1 MTQVEIQ
8 ELPIDAP
15 QESVQEEVPQEL
27 AHEQPEPHEEP
38 EPQEA
43 PAPQEEPTPPKR
55 KRGRPPGSKNVKEP
69 KAKPPPKAAPKAK
82 GKAKPA
88 APPSSDEESLPQ
100 YVQQS
105 LPPRPQDFAT
115 QLFGLLQDHERERAG
130 RRRAT
135 YAAWLSR
142 F

>member
-15 QESVQEEVPQEL
+15 QEPAQEELAPQE
-27 AHEQPEPHEEP
+27 
-38 EPQEA
+38 
-43 PAPQEEPTPPKR
+43 PAPQEEPTPQEPAPQEPTPPKR
-55 KRGRPPGSKNVKEP
+55 KRGRPPGSKNVKA
-69 KAKPPPKAAPKAK
+69 KAPPKAAPKAK
-82 GKAKPA
+82 AKPA
-88 APPSSDEESLPQ
+88 AQEPEPQEESLPQ

-115 QLFGLLQDHERERAG
+115 QLFDLLQDHERERAG

>member
-15 QESVQEEVPQEL
+15 QEPASQEELAPQ
-27 AHEQPEPHEEP
+27 EP
-38 EPQEA
+38 EPQEEA
-43 PAPQEEPTPPKR
+43 SQEEPTPPKR

-69 KAKPPPKAAPKAK
+69 KARPPPKAAPKAK

-88 APPSSDEESLPQ
+88 AQEPEPQEESLPQ

-105 LPPRPQDFAT
+105 LPPRPPDFAA
-115 QLFGLLQDHERERAG
+115 QLFGLLQEHERERVG

-135 YAAWLSR
+135 YASWLSR

>member
-8 ELPIDAP
+8 EMPIDAP
-15 QESVQEEVPQEL
+15 QESVQEELAPQE
-27 AHEQPEPHEEP
+27 
-38 EPQEA
+38 

-55 KRGRPPGSKNVKEP
+55 KCGRPPGSKNVKA
-69 KAKPPPKAAPKAK
+69 KAPPKAAPKAK

-88 APPSSDEESLPQ
+88 APPPSDEESLPQ

-115 QLFGLLQDHERERAG
+115 QLFDLLQDHERERAG

>member
-8 ELPIDAP
+8 EMPIDAP
-15 QESVQEEVPQEL
+15 QEPVREEPAPQEPVQEEPAPQEL
-27 AHEQPEPHEEP
+27 A
-38 EPQEA
+38 QEA
-43 PAPQEEPTPPKR
+43 PAPQEPTPPKR
-55 KRGRPPGSKNVKEP
+55 KRGRPPGSKNVQKEP
-69 KAKPPPKAAPKAK
+69 KAPPKAPPKAK
-82 GKAKPA
+82 GKAKSA
-88 APPSSDEESLPQ
+88 APPPSDEESLPE

-115 QLFGLLQDHERERAG
+115 QLFTLLQDHERERVG

-135 YAAWLSR
+135 YASWLSR

>member
-1 MTQVEIQ
+1 MQAEIQ
-8 ELPIDAP
+8 ELPIDVPQESAQEEPAP
-15 QESVQEEVPQEL
+15 QEPAPQEP
-27 AHEQPEPHEEP
+27 A
-38 EPQEA
+38 PQE

-55 KRGRPPGSKNVKEP
+55 KRGRPPGSKNAP
-69 KAKPPPKAAPKAK
+69 KAAPPKAAPKARA
-82 GKAKPA
+82 KAKTTAQEPE
-88 APPSSDEESLPQ
+88 SQEESLPQ

-115 QLFGLLQDHERERAG
+115 QLFTLLQDHERERAG

-135 YAAWLSR
+135 YASWLSR